1 MSYCVTVFVIEL
13 VLQVDY
19 TVRGWLDK
27 NKDPLNESIVELFKK
42 STEPLISHLWSD
54 YTVESQL

>member
-1 MSYCVTVFVIEL
+1 MMACV
-13 VLQVDY
+13 QVDY

-42 STEPLISHLWSD
+42 SAEPLIAHLWSD
-54 YTVESQL
+54 YTVES

>member
-1 MSYCVTVFVIEL
+1 MTYSQLNCVMMACV
-13 VLQVDY
+13 QVDY

-42 STEPLISHLWSD
+42 SAEPLIAHLWSD
-54 YTVESQL
+54 YTVES